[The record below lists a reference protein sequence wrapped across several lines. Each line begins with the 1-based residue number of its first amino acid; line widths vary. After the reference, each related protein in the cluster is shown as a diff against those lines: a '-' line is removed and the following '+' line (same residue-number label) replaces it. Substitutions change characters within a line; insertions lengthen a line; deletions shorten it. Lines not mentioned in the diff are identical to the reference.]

1 MKPIDLIIVLTVLLI
16 GCRNTT
22 PKTSS
27 PEVAIIRVTEV
38 APETISIPVHSTG
51 ILESSEEVK
60 LSFKTGGIIDKIAVK
75 EGDKVR
81 KGDILAT
88 LNLSEINAQVNLSGN
103 GFEKATRDYTRAK
116 NLYADSVAT
125 LEQLQNAATALSV
138 AKSNL
143 DIAQFNLAHSQILAP
158 ENGIV
163 LKQFSR
169 SNELIASGFPIFLF
183 GTSGMNWKVRTGL
196 SDRDFVRINT
206 GDSAYVTLDAWP
218 GIRFPAVV
226 DQVGEMSNPMTGT
239 YEIELI
245 LTTTSYRLATGFI
258 AGVEVFPSK
267 KESFIMIPVGAI
279 IEADGQSGY
288 IYSVSESMTAQKI
301 KIEIVT
307 IIGSRAAIRGN
318 LGGIREII
326 SEGAA
331 YLRDGEKV
339 KIVK

>member
-1 MKPIDLIIVLTVLLI
+1 
-16 GCRNTT
+16 
-22 PKTSS
+22 
-27 PEVAIIRVTEV
+27 
-38 APETISIPVHSTG
+38 
-51 ILESSEEVK
+51 
-60 LSFKTGGIIDKIAVK
+60 
-75 EGDKVR
+75 
-81 KGDILAT
+81 
-88 LNLSEINAQVNLSGN
+88 
-103 GFEKATRDYTRAK
+103 
-116 NLYADSVAT
+116 
-125 LEQLQNAATALSV
+125 
-138 AKSNL
+138 
-143 DIAQFNLAHSQILAP
+143 
-158 ENGIV
+158 
-163 LKQFSR
+163 
-169 SNELIASGFPIFLF
+169 
-183 GTSGMNWKVRTGL
+183 MNWKVRTGL

-318 LGGIREII
+318 LDGIREII